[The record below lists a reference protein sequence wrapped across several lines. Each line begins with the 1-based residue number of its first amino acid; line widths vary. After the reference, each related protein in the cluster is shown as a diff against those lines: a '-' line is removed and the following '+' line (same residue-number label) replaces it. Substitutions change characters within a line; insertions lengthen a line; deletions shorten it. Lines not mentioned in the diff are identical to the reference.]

1 MFGLKYVTKYEG
13 VSIYE
18 TSRLGYGYNSA
29 GLALPGFGII
39 IGDGTFSK
47 AQDEDVVRHEFGHIL
62 QARTIG
68 YICFYLFV
76 GIPSLLSAWT
86 AGWKKGHQ
94 VYWTEGW
101 ANHLSLHY
109 FKDNPWPHRRFPPR
123 QISPSKLWWIK
134 WGI

>member
-18 TSRLGYGYNSA
+18 TPRLGYGYNSG

-39 IGDGTFSK
+39 IGDGTYSK
-47 AQDEDVVRHEFGHIL
+47 AKDEDIVKHEFGHIL
-62 QARTIG
+62 QARMIG

-76 GIPSLLSAWT
+76 GIPSLLSAGT
-86 AGWKKGHQ
+86 GGWKKGHQ

-101 ANHLSLHY
+101 ANYLSMQR
-109 FKDNPWPHRRFPPR
+109 FGASCWPHHRFPPR
-123 QISPSKLWWIK
+123 PISTRTLRWIK